1 PVERVSWSDAVAYC
15 TALTAQEMAA
25 GNLQAGHEYRLSTEA
40 EWEYACR
47 AGTTTEFNVGSD
59 LFCGQARFWISYH
72 PNNNY
77 CGVTPF
83 AGTIDVGSYSANDF
97 GLYDMHG
104 NVWEWCLDSYASYG
118 AAAVTDPFVTGGS
131 NRVLRG
137 GSWSNNSGVCRS
149 AVRYGDSPGISSRDI
164 GFRVVLAPVLV
175 P

>member
-1 PVERVSWSDAVAYC
+1 WNDAVAYC

-25 GNLQAGHEYRLSTEA
+25 GNLATGYEYRLPTEA

-59 LFCGQARFWISYH
+59 LFCADARFSYSEH
-72 PNNNY
+72 SGNG
-77 CGVTPF
+77 CGVSTS
-83 AGTIDVGSYSANDF
+83 AGTIDVGSYSANAF

-118 AAAVTDPFVTGGS
+118 AAGVTDPFVTGGS
-131 NRVLRG
+131 NRVIRG
-137 GSWSNNSGVCRS
+137 GSWYGNSSYCRS
-149 AVRYGDSPGISSRDI
+149 AYRRGSSPGSSNVFI
-164 GFRVVLAPVLV
+164 GFRAVLAPVLV